1 MKTVTVPLQVK
12 PATVYRVLAVLAGIR
27 DALLIL
33 LILAIF
39 GLGAYTYGQLA
50 GWADRVAPAPTVLD
64 EGACDT
70 TYPDALP
77 C

>member
-1 MKTVTVPLQVK
+1 M
-12 PATVYRVLAVLAGIR
+12 RVAVVLAGVR
-27 DALLIL
+27 DALMIVLMIA
-33 LILAIF
+33 ILAM
-39 GLGAYTYGQLA
+39 GAYTYGQLA
-50 GWADRVAPAPTVLD
+50 GWAERVAPAPTVLD